1 LDVSQPHEKSRIE
14 IDVIPLLTALMIGL
28 AAAGIF
34 ALRPVTAKIKTVFH
48 SNPVVNTQIKFQT
61 LQLILA
67 AIVLLLT
74 YILNPENFV
83 RFFRMGDVNAHIS
96 KIVWLGVTGNETWL
110 EIAASIGM
118 FITLGTAIFMYFQ
131 LKKAGADYRYFL
143 FSLLWSIPF
152 SVANAFSE
160 EAIFRIGIV
169 SPLYGIFSV
178 SVIILI
184 SGAVFGIPHYFGMPS
199 GVVGAL
205 MAGFLG
211 WLLALSLIETQGLF
225 IAWAIHFAQDVV
237 IITSMILMSIKPA
250 SDKLT
255 S

>member
-1 LDVSQPHEKSRIE
+1 MT
-14 IDVIPLLTALMIGL
+14 PLLTALIIGL

-48 SNPVVNTQIKFQT
+48 PNPVVNAQIKFQS

-67 AIVLLLT
+67 AVVLALT
-74 YILNPENFV
+74 YLLNPNNFTH
-83 RFFRMGDVNAHIS
+83 FFRVGDVNAHIS
-96 KIVWLGVTGNETWL
+96 KIEWLGVTGNETWL
-110 EIAASIGM
+110 EIALSIGF
-118 FITLGTAIFMYFQ
+118 FITLGTGIFMFFQ
-131 LKKAGADYRYFL
+131 LKKAGVDYRYFL

-152 SVANAFSE
+152 SMANAFSE

-184 SGAVFGIPHYFGMPS
+184 SGIVFGAPHYFGMPS
-199 GVVGAL
+199 GVVGAV

-211 WLLALSLIETQGLF
+211 WLLALSLIETQGLL
-225 IAWAIHFAQDVV
+225 IAWAIHFVQDVV
-237 IITSMILMSIKPA
+237 IITSMILMSRE
-250 SDKLT
+250 KLNRH
-255 S
+255 

>member
-1 LDVSQPHEKSRIE
+1 ME
-14 IDVIPLLTALMIGL
+14 INMTPLLTALIIGL

-48 SNPVVNTQIKFQT
+48 PNTVVNTQIKFQS

-67 AIVLLLT
+67 AVVLLLT
-74 YILNPENFV
+74 YFLNPENFI
-83 RFFRMGDVNAHIS
+83 RFFRVGNVNVHIS
-96 KIVWLGVTGNETWL
+96 KIAWLGVTGNETWL
-110 EIAASIGM
+110 EIALTLGL
-118 FITLGTAIFMYFQ
+118 FITLGTGIFMFFQ
-131 LKKAGADYRYFL
+131 LKKEGVDYRNFL

-152 SVANAFSE
+152 SMANAFSE
-160 EAIFRIGIV
+160 EAIFRIGII

-178 SVIILI
+178 SIIILI
-184 SGAVFGIPHYFGMPS
+184 SGIVFGAPHYFGMPS

-211 WLLALSLIETQGLF
+211 WLLALSLIETQGLL

-237 IITSMILMSIKPA
+237 IITSMILMSK
-250 SDKLT
+250 KT
-255 S
+255 